1 MWLLWNLFDLA
12 GTLSFAVS
20 GAIVGAVKRMDI
32 FGISVLAILTAVG
45 GGMIRD
51 VLSGHI
57 PPAALRNPV
66 PVGLALLAAIVTSY
80 CISSYRLEGRR
91 KKFLNL
97 LYIAADTIGLASF
110 TVTGTMVG
118 LSDGEPESYIF
129 PVVLGLLTAVG
140 GGVLRDLMAQKI
152 PVVLVMDVYA
162 TASIAG
168 SIMICLCWRFGAMD
182 LAPII
187 GALVVII
194 LRVLAV
200 QFKWQ
205 LYRPVK

>member
-66 PVGLALLAAIVTSY
+66 PHRTGPIGCY
-80 CISSYRLEGRR
+80 C
-91 KKFLNL
+91 NQL
-97 LYIAADTIGLASF
+97 LYLFVPFG
-110 TVTGTMVG
+110 G
-118 LSDGEPESYIF
+118 PEKKVPQS
-129 PVVLGLLTAVG
+129 
-140 GGVLRDLMAQKI
+140 
-152 PVVLVMDVYA
+152 
-162 TASIAG
+162 S
-168 SIMICLCWRFGAMD
+168 
-182 LAPII
+182 
-187 GALVVII
+187 
-194 LRVLAV
+194 
-200 QFKWQ
+200 
-205 LYRPVK
+205 LYCC

>member
-1 MWLLWNLFDLA
+1 M
-12 GTLSFAVS
+12 
-20 GAIVGAVKRMDI
+20 
-32 FGISVLAILTAVG
+32 
-45 GGMIRD
+45 RD
-51 VLSGHI
+51 
-57 PPAALRNPV
+57 
-66 PVGLALLAAIVTSY
+66 LLAH
-80 CISSYRLEGRR
+80 
-91 KKFLNL
+91 KFH
-97 LYIAADTIGLASF
+97 
-110 TVTGTMVG
+110 VV
-118 LSDGEPESYIF
+118 
-129 PVVLGLLTAVG
+129 VVL
-140 GGVLRDLMAQKI
+140 
-152 PVVLVMDVYA
+152 DVYG

>member
-1 MWLLWNLFDLA
+1 
-12 GTLSFAVS
+12 
-20 GAIVGAVKRMDI
+20 
-32 FGISVLAILTAVG
+32 
-45 GGMIRD
+45 
-51 VLSGHI
+51 
-57 PPAALRNPV
+57 
-66 PVGLALLAAIVTSY
+66 
-80 CISSYRLEGRR
+80 
-91 KKFLNL
+91 
-97 LYIAADTIGLASF
+97 
-110 TVTGTMVG
+110 MVG

-168 SIMICLCWRFGAMD
+168 SIMFCRCWRVGAMER
-182 LAPII
+182 APII
-187 GALVVII
+187 GARVVIK

>member
-66 PVGLALLAAIVTSY
+66 PIGLALLAAIVTSY

-118 LSDGEPESYIF
+118 LSDENQNPIF
-129 PVVLGLLTAVG
+129 FLL
-140 GGVLRDLMAQKI
+140 
-152 PVVLVMDVYA
+152 
-162 TASIAG
+162 S
-168 SIMICLCWRFGAMD
+168 
-182 LAPII
+182 
-187 GALVVII
+187 
-194 LRVLAV
+194 
-200 QFKWQ
+200 
-205 LYRPVK
+205 

>member
-66 PVGLALLAAIVTSY
+66 PIGLALLAAIVTSY

-91 KKFLNL
+91 KSSSIFFIL
-97 LYIAADTIGLASF
+97 LLIPLA
-110 TVTGTMVG
+110 
-118 LSDGEPESYIF
+118 LLPLRLQEP
-129 PVVLGLLTAVG
+129 
-140 GGVLRDLMAQKI
+140 
-152 PVVLVMDVYA
+152 
-162 TASIAG
+162 
-168 SIMICLCWRFGAMD
+168 W
-182 LAPII
+182 
-187 GALVVII
+187 
-194 LRVLAV
+194 
-200 QFKWQ
+200 
-205 LYRPVK
+205 

>member
-66 PVGLALLAAIVTSY
+66 PIGLALLAAIVTSY

-91 KKFLNL
+91 KKVPQSS
-97 LYIAADTIGLASF
+97 LY
-110 TVTGTMVG
+110 
-118 LSDGEPESYIF
+118 
-129 PVVLGLLTAVG
+129 
-140 GGVLRDLMAQKI
+140 
-152 PVVLVMDVYA
+152 
-162 TASIAG
+162 
-168 SIMICLCWRFGAMD
+168 CC
-182 LAPII
+182 
-187 GALVVII
+187 
-194 LRVLAV
+194 
-200 QFKWQ
+200 
-205 LYRPVK
+205 

>member
-66 PVGLALLAAIVTSY
+66 PIGLALLAAIVTSY

-110 TVTGTMVG
+110 TVQ
-118 LSDGEPESYIF
+118 EP
-129 PVVLGLLTAVG
+129 
-140 GGVLRDLMAQKI
+140 
-152 PVVLVMDVYA
+152 
-162 TASIAG
+162 
-168 SIMICLCWRFGAMD
+168 W
-182 LAPII
+182 
-187 GALVVII
+187 
-194 LRVLAV
+194 
-200 QFKWQ
+200 
-205 LYRPVK
+205 

>member
-66 PVGLALLAAIVTSY
+66 PIGLALLAAIVTSY

-129 PVVLGLLTAVG
+129 PVVLGLSL
-140 GGVLRDLMAQKI
+140 I
-152 PVVLVMDVYA
+152 H
-162 TASIAG
+162 I
-168 SIMICLCWRFGAMD
+168 
-182 LAPII
+182 
-187 GALVVII
+187 
-194 LRVLAV
+194 
-200 QFKWQ
+200 
-205 LYRPVK
+205 

>member
-1 MWLLWNLFDLA
+1 MENQNP
-12 GTLSFAVS
+12 
-20 GAIVGAVKRMDI
+20 I
-32 FGISVLAILTAVG
+32 FSCCPRT
-45 GGMIRD
+45 
-51 VLSGHI
+51 
-57 PPAALRNPV
+57 
-66 PVGLALLAAIVTSY
+66 
-80 CISSYRLEGRR
+80 
-91 KKFLNL
+91 
-97 LYIAADTIGLASF
+97 
-110 TVTGTMVG
+110 
-118 LSDGEPESYIF
+118 
-129 PVVLGLLTAVG
+129 LTAVG

>member
-1 MWLLWNLFDLA
+1 
-12 GTLSFAVS
+12 
-20 GAIVGAVKRMDI
+20 
-32 FGISVLAILTAVG
+32 
-45 GGMIRD
+45 
-51 VLSGHI
+51 
-57 PPAALRNPV
+57 
-66 PVGLALLAAIVTSY
+66 
-80 CISSYRLEGRR
+80 
-91 KKFLNL
+91 
-97 LYIAADTIGLASF
+97 
-110 TVTGTMVG
+110 
-118 LSDGEPESYIF
+118 
-129 PVVLGLLTAVG
+129 
-140 GGVLRDLMAQKI
+140 
-152 PVVLVMDVYA
+152 MDVYA

>member
-66 PVGLALLAAIVTSY
+66 PIGLALLAAIVTSY
-80 CISSYRLEGRR
+80 CISSYRLRAGE
-91 KKFLNL
+91 KFLNL

-118 LSDGEPESYIF
+118 LSDGGTRIPIFF
-129 PVVLGLLTAVG
+129 PVVLGTFNG
-140 GGVLRDLMAQKI
+140 SGRWC
-152 PVVLVMDVYA
+152 P
-162 TASIAG
+162 AG
-168 SIMICLCWRFGAMD
+168 SHGAKD
-182 LAPII
+182 SLSS
-187 GALVVII
+187 L
-194 LRVLAV
+194 
-200 QFKWQ
+200 
-205 LYRPVK
+205 